1 MAKGKGVL
9 LNKKKLLSFHNIL
22 CWIKIYTDL
31 QHMLFYLVLFTTY

>member
-9 LNKKKLLSFHNIL
+9 LNEKLSSFHNIL

-31 QHMLFYLVLFTTY
+31 NHALFYLVLCTTY